1 MSIMFV
7 VSCLK
12 LPLQLQSAPSP
23 HHCNP
28 QQRMRTARTWCLT
41 DSRSDS
47 GPLGLLL

>member
-23 HHCNP
+23 HH
-28 QQRMRTARTWCLT
+28 TAATH
-41 DSRSDS
+41 RSVCVPPVP
-47 GPLGLLL
+47 GA